1 MKLQLLEKIEL
12 TEEETLKQ
20 LTEQFEDLC
29 KAREE
34 QEEKHERVKAKKNE
48 LLERRKTSEQEII
61 DYIKTIEEL
70 GKQIKQT
77 KEQKIDKES
86 EKARLNEETVL
97 LRQQIEEQR
106 KVLEEKQSGV

>member
-1 MKLQLLEKIEL
+1 M
-12 TEEETLKQ
+12 KQ

-34 QEEKHERVKAKKNE
+34 QEEKHERVKGKKNE

-86 EKARLNEETVL
+86 EKARLNDETVL